1 MRIGEHQR
9 PDPLRAEFRH
19 ATRELSRLAA
29 RVEQTLFA
37 ATLAAMAYLYL
48 GPLLAQAI

>member
-1 MRIGEHQR
+1 MRIGEQQR
-9 PDPLRAEFRH
+9 PHPLRADFRL
-19 ATRELSRLAA
+19 APREPSQLAA
-29 RVEQTLFA
+29 RVEQALFA